1 MTTMILIKED
11 AMVKPDWLIIIITT
25 TMTLK
30 TISKEDARVK
40 PN

>member
-11 AMVKPDWLIIIITT
+11 AMVKPDWLIIITT